1 MFEISMIV
9 FWIWII
15 PVTFIILSRLKRM
28 EARLEK
34 FYSSKRRLEMLNPP
48 RAKEPEDLP
57 APQTAPAP
65 AASASIPL
73 EEDPEIELDQKPE
86 EALPPPLPPKP
97 VVPPPAPQPPKPPVP
112 LQPTATLPPIP
123 PHLAPSYTQ
132 AEPGAFELAAR
143 GLLSRIWN
151 WILVGEE
158 YRKPGVSVECAVA
171 TNWLVRIEVLVLVVG
186 VGFFLD
192 YSARMGW
199 LGDVGKVALSGIVG
213 GALVGWGMLN
223 LNRKYHLLGQ
233 GLVGAGLAILYTTM
247 FAAHQRYELISPAV
261 AFVLMFL
268 VTVGAAGI
276 SIYSKSLLIAV
287 LGLIGGYL
295 TPFLLPDSGAVSG
308 LLVYLA
314 VLGTGVLLISIR
326 RQWFILN
333 FMAFLFT
340 SLHVFAMLEWWR
352 DPVSFQLV
360 MPFLVIYF
368 LIFSTSAFLFQVLQK
383 EKSTWLDLGF
393 LLMNAGGFFLSS
405 RQLILRNCA
414 SEWVAAV
421 SLFLAVFYA
430 LHLFV
435 FVKRK
440 GQDRGLALCFMSL
453 MSLFL
458 MLTIPLYFSGDWW
471 TLGWSLLALV
481 LLWGSQ
487 KVNSRFMEQVAFG
500 IFVLSLWRFM
510 FLDLGASYGSAVSP
524 GTPLSVYLSALFE
537 RLMKMGIPLASLGGA
552 LWLQKH
558 PREAWPEFQL
568 SGNNDS
574 LSILQPDI
582 SGWVLRALLLSL
594 SVMVI
599 HLEVIQSF
607 GFLFSPL
614 VPTLL
619 TMVWVFG
626 ASVLLH
632 WIQKYPTYEGLQFLL
647 LGCAVAM
654 MVKWLFWDLL
664 DWNFSMQT
672 GQYNPYNLLEAGMRL
687 LDFLV
692 RTGFLVYGYKSF
704 CKSEE
709 TLALRNFFGYAALA
723 NLWLFS
729 TFEVNSLLGSYVPGL
744 RSGGLSVFWGL
755 FALGLVSA
763 GLFKRHRPL
772 RFLGLAQFTWVAFK
786 VFFHDL
792 ASLDPIYKIVAF
804 ILLGVVLLAGAYVYL
819 RFQDRFALEAEEE

>member
-1 MFEISMIV
+1 MLEISMIV
-9 FWIWII
+9 FWIWIL

-28 EARLEK
+28 EDRLEK
-34 FYSSKRRLEMLNPP
+34 FYSSKKHLEMLSPP
-48 RAKEPEDLP
+48 RVKEPGDLSVSP
-57 APQTAPAP
+57 PVPAP
-65 AASASIPL
+65 AAPVSKSMK
-73 EEDPEIELDQKPE
+73 EDPEIELDQKPE
-86 EALPPPLPPKP
+86 ATLPPPLPPKP
-97 VVPPPAPQPPKPPVP
+97 VVPPPAPRLPKP
-112 LQPTATLPPIP
+112 TLPSQFAPASP
-123 PHLAPSYTQ
+123 PP
-132 AEPGAFELAAR
+132 EPGAFELAAK

-158 YRKPGVSVECAVA
+158 YRKPGVSVEFAVA
-171 TNWLVRIEVLVLVVG
+171 TNWLVRIGVLVLVVG

-199 LGDVGKVALSGIVG
+199 LGDVGKVALAGMVG
-213 GALVGWGMLN
+213 TVLVGWGMLN

-247 FAAHQRYELISPAV
+247 FAAHQRYELISPVV

-268 VTVGAAGI
+268 VTLGAAGI
-276 SIYSKSLLIAV
+276 SVYSQSLLIAV

-295 TPFLLPDSGAVSG
+295 TPFLLPDSGEVAG

-314 VLGTGVLLISIR
+314 VLGTGVLLISLR
-326 RQWFILN
+326 RQWLILN

-340 SLHVFAMLEWWR
+340 SLHVFAMLVWWR

-368 LIFSTSAFLFQVLQK
+368 LIFSSSAFMFQVLQK

-405 RQLILRNCA
+405 RELILHNCA
-414 SEWVAAV
+414 REWVAAV
-421 SLFLAVFYA
+421 SLFLALFYA
-430 LHLFV
+430 LHFFV

-440 GQDRGLALCFMSL
+440 GRDRGLALCFMSL
-453 MSLFL
+453 MNFFL
-458 MLTIPLYFSGDWW
+458 MLSIPLYFSGDWW

-500 IFVLSLWRFM
+500 IFFLSVCRYIL
-510 FLDLGASYGSAVSP
+510 LDLEGSYAVS
-524 GTPLSVYLSALFE
+524 LSPETSLPVYLSLFWE

-552 LWLQKH
+552 LWLQNH
-558 PREAWPEFQL
+558 PRDAWPEFQL
-568 SGNNDS
+568 SGENDS
-574 LSILQPDI
+574 PRILQPDV
-582 SGWVLRALLLSL
+582 SAWVLKALLLGL
-594 SVMVI
+594 GVMAV
-599 HLEVIQSF
+599 HLEVVQSI

-614 VPTLL
+614 MPAMLTL
-619 TMVWVFG
+619 VWVFG
-626 ASVLLH
+626 AGVLLH
-632 WIQKYPTYEGLQFLL
+632 WTQKYPKIEALQFLL

-654 MVKWLFWDLL
+654 VVKWLAWDLP
-664 DWNFSMQT
+664 DWNFSVELGRYT
-672 GQYNPYNLLEAGMRL
+672 PYNPLEAGMRL
-687 LDFLV
+687 LDFLL
-692 RTGFLVYGYKSF
+692 RGAFLVFGYKSF
-704 CKSEE
+704 RKSES
-709 TLALRNFFGYAALA
+709 TAALRNFFGYAALA

-729 TFEVNSLLGSYVPGL
+729 TFEVNSLLGGYVPGL

-755 FALGLVSA
+755 FALCLISA
-763 GLFKRHRPL
+763 GLFRRHRPL

-804 ILLGVVLLAGAYVYL
+804 ILLGMILLAGAFVYL
-819 RFQDRFALEAEEE
+819 RFQDRFALESEEA